1 MAWLET
7 LDHIGLVREWGE
19 AGQGGG
25 KELRCPYV
33 MCDERERERE
43 NERELRRKGNEKRKG
58 M

>member
-1 MAWLET
+1 MAWFET

-25 KELRCPYV
+25 KQLRCPYV
-33 MCDERERERE
+33 TCDERERERE
-43 NERELRRKGNEKRKG
+43 RMKGNCEEKKKKG